1 MFLKSRWLG
10 TLTSQDPI
18 DAWMIQEMLWDLR
31 PDLVIETGT
40 FNGGGA
46 VFYASIM
53 KYYNPDSRVISIDPR
68 SYKTPEAVYKGNYNS
83 IPADCL
89 PFAREMVTFL
99 EGYPH
104 SEKIKNEVRKLM
116 AQWNATKVMLIED
129 SHHQYKMV
137 LDNVNSY
144 KDLVPKDGYILVQD
158 TKMDRFSNRA
168 GPRKAVHDWLR
179 DNPHFQ
185 MDRAYEK
192 LFYYSQHVQGILK
205 RIN

>member
-1 MFLKSRWLG
+1 
-10 TLTSQDPI
+10 
-18 DAWMIQEMLWDLR
+18 
-31 PDLVIETGT
+31 
-40 FNGGGA
+40 
-46 VFYASIM
+46 
-53 KYYNPDSRVISIDPR
+53 
-68 SYKTPEAVYKGNYNS
+68 
-83 IPADCL
+83 
-89 PFAREMVTFL
+89 
-99 EGYPH
+99 
-104 SEKIKNEVRKLM
+104 
-116 AQWNATKVMLIED
+116 
-129 SHHQYKMV
+129 MV